1 MILAHAAS
9 IRDVIAFPKTQ
20 KAYCVMTDA
29 PSEVSPVQLAELGL
43 KYGKEG

>member
-29 PSEVSPVQLAELGL
+29 PSEVSPAQLAELGL